1 MMKTCS
7 VQCHENHLSFCSLSF
22 VGQMGFKRLTTL
34 SVDVRRVDDWFDVA
48 IYDSDNTSMFQSKRD
63 GYRRHK

>member
-1 MMKTCS
+1 M
-7 VQCHENHLSFCSLSF
+7 
-22 VGQMGFKRLTTL
+22 L
-34 SVDVRRVDDWFDVA
+34 SVDVRHVDDWFDVT